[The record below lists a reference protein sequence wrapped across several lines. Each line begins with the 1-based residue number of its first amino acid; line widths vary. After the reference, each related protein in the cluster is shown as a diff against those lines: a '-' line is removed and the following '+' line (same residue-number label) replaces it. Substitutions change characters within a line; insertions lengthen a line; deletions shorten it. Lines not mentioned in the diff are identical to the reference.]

1 MICGQL
7 RGGRGDV
14 VLRRFRWRRGVCPAL
29 SRGVAL
35 VLFATGARAVRGA
48 EANGEWEHRGG
59 EGDATG
65 GGYAEALQ
73 VSEGPKSLG

>member
-1 MICGQL
+1 M
-7 RGGRGDV
+7 
-14 VLRRFRWRRGVCPAL
+14 
-29 SRGVAL
+29 
-35 VLFATGARAVRGA
+35 LFATGARAVRGA